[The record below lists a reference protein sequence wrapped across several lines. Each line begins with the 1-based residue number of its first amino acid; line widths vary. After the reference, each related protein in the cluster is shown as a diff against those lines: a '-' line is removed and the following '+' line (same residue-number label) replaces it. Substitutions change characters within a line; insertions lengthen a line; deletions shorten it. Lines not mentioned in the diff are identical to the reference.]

1 MNGDKESVIDAQADF
16 EGTLKGKDARILGRF
31 RGQIELSGRLLL
43 GEGSKVDAKVKADSA
58 EIGGNFNGDLSVR
71 SLTLLEKSKVE
82 GTLAAQKL
90 AVREGAQLNGSVNTS
105 AEGKAGAHSHPH
117 APEPKPEPPKAEPAA
132 PPAGPTAS

>member
-1 MNGDKESVIDAQADF
+1 MNGDKESTIDAQADF

-58 EIGGNFNGDLSVR
+58 EIGGSFNGDLVVK

-82 GTLAAQKL
+82 GTLSAQKL
-90 AVREGAQLNGSVNTS
+90 SVREGAQLNGSVNTA
-105 AEGKAGAHSHPH
+105 AEGKAPAQTPP
-117 APEPKPEPPKAEPAA
+117 APKAEPST
-132 PPAGPTAS
+132 PPAGPAAS

>member
-1 MNGDKESVIDAQADF
+1 MNGDKESIIDAQADF

-58 EIGGNFNGDLSVR
+58 EIGGGFNGDLVAR

-82 GTLAAQKL
+82 GTLSAQKL
-90 AVREGAQLNGSVNTS
+90 SVREGAQLNGSVNTP
-105 AEGKAGAHSHPH
+105 AEGKAPAQTPPP
-117 APEPKPEPPKAEPAA
+117 APST
-132 PPAGPTAS
+132 PPAGPAAS